1 MRNGTYNPDRRRF
14 IRNTICA
21 GLGGAS
27 LYSALGS
34 MKLLQAATRARS
46 YGFPDYKALVCVF
59 LYGGNDGFNM
69 VVPMSGQ
76 ARTDYMTVRPTLAL
90 PTAGLH
96 ALNAP
101 ASGAGS
107 PGDGASYGLHAS
119 MPELAGLFN
128 TGDAAIVANVGTLV
142 RPVTKAE
149 YQNGTAPLPP
159 QLFSHADQASY
170 WQSSPPSNQPV
181 TGWGGRIADLVASA
195 NPANIPILTSLGG
208 QDAFL
213 RGEDVNGYVMN
224 WYGPNVVDFPYE
236 LSQANA
242 LENAFNALHAAGQ
255 ANTLE
260 RTFGATMRHSMGTAS
275 LVDATLGAAGMPDFG
290 GFFTGTDRLGQQLQT
305 VAKLIWAA
313 NNNVPGYTGL
323 TRQVFFVTTDGY
335 DTHSDQLVRHDPL
348 LVDLSR
354 SMTGFHNAMASVSL
368 ASRVT
373 AFTASDFGRSL
384 SNNQN
389 GSDHG
394 WSSHHF
400 VVGGAVDGGKF
411 HGDNLDHTGIARMPS
426 LAPSASNPNDAGYG
440 QIIPT
445 TSVEQ
450 YTATLAHWFGL
461 SDTDIDLVTPNL
473 ANFSTRYLGFV

>member
-1 MRNGTYNPDRRRF
+1 MRTCNHDRRRF
-14 IRNTICA
+14 IRDTLCA
-21 GLGGAS
+21 ALGGAS

-34 MKLLQAATRARS
+34 MKLLQAATRAQT
-46 YGFPDYKALVCVF
+46 YGLPGYKALVCVF

-69 VVPMSGQ
+69 VVPISGQ
-76 ARTDYMTVRPTLAL
+76 ARTDYTTVRPTLAL

-96 ALNAP
+96 ALAAP

-107 PGDGASYGLHAS
+107 PGDGSSYGLHAS

-128 TGDAAIVANVGTLV
+128 AGRAAIVANVGTLV
-142 RPVTKAE
+142 RPVTKTE
-149 YQNGTAPLPP
+149 YQNGTAQLPP

-170 WQSSPPSNQPV
+170 WQSSPPTNQPV
-181 TGWGGRIADLVASA
+181 TGWGGRIADLVAAA
-195 NPANIPILTSLGG
+195 NPPNIPILTSLGG

-213 RGEDVNGYVMN
+213 RGEDINGYVMN

-236 LSQANA
+236 LSQTNALQNAFDALHAPGQSNA
-242 LENAFNALHAAGQ
+242 LE
-255 ANTLE
+255 
-260 RTFGATMRHSMGTAS
+260 RRFGDTMRHSMDTAS
-275 LVDATLGAAGMPDFG
+275 LIDATLGAAGMPDFG
-290 GFFTGTDRLGQQLQT
+290 SFFAGTDSLGQQLET

-323 TRQVFFVTTDGY
+323 SRQVFFVTTDGY

-354 SMTGFHNAMASVSL
+354 SLAAFHNALNSVSL
-368 ASRVT
+368 AST
-373 AFTASDFGRSL
+373 TTTFTASDFGRSL

-394 WSSHHF
+394 WASHHF
-400 VVGGAVDGGKF
+400 VVGGAVAGGKF
-411 HGDNLDHTGIARMPS
+411 YGDNLGHTGTAHMPS

-450 YTATLAHWFGL
+450 YTATLAKWFDL
-461 SDTDIDLVTPNL
+461 SDSDIDLVTPNL
-473 ANFSTRYLGFV
+473 ANFSTRDLGFLA